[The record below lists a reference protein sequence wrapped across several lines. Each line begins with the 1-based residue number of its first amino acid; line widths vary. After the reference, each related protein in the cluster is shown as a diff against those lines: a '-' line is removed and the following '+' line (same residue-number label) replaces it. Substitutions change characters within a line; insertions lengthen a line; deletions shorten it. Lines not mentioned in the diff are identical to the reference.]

1 MLSLR
6 LINNLWTREKQNRN
20 ALEIAKK
27 GGALYEKFIG
37 FLEDFSLIG
46 KRISDAQASYQQGMN
61 RLSEGKGNIVRRIE
75 ELREIGAKTE
85 KRIPQNYLKS
95 LEDPGKDPYE
105 PF

>member
-1 MLSLR
+1 MPRHPS
-6 LINNLWTREKQNRN
+6 NR
-20 ALEIAKK
+20 
-27 GGALYEKFIG
+27 
-37 FLEDFSLIG
+37 
-46 KRISDAQASYQQGMN
+46 GMN

-95 LEDPGKDPYE
+95 LEDPGKDPDE

>member
-1 MLSLR
+1 
-6 LINNLWTREKQNRN
+6 
-20 ALEIAKK
+20 
-27 GGALYEKFIG
+27 
-37 FLEDFSLIG
+37 
-46 KRISDAQASYQQGMN
+46 MN

-95 LEDPGKDPYE
+95 LEDPGKDPDE